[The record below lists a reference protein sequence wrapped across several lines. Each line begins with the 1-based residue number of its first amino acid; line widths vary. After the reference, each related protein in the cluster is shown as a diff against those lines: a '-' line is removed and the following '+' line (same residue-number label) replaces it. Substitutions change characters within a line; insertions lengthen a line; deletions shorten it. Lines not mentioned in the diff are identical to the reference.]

1 MERRSLRRSL
11 RLVLVSLATA
21 AVLATA
27 GCTSALFTMAY
38 LFKGTDAPAECDK
51 LKDKRV
57 VVVCRPV
64 VALQYRN
71 ARVEHDLA
79 EQVSALL
86 RKNVPKIKVIDH
98 RKAAEWMDE
107 NTWDEYTQVGKA
119 LQADMVVGIDLE
131 QFTLLQGQT
140 LYQGRATVHLK
151 VYDCKTGQSV
161 FEKRPPQSVYPP
173 NRVVQTSEKPE
184 SDFRREFVRVLADQI
199 ARNFYEHDAHADV
212 ALDARSIE

>member
-1 MERRSLRRSL
+1 M
-11 RLVLVSLATA
+11 SLAAIA
-21 AVLATA
+21 AVSTA

-38 LFKGTDAPAECDK
+38 LFRGTDAPAECNK

-79 EQVSALL
+79 EQVSGLL

-119 LQADMVVGIDLE
+119 LQADLVVGIDLE
-131 QFTLLQGQT
+131 QFSLLQGQT
-140 LYQGRATVHLK
+140 LYQGRANVRVR
-151 VYDCKTGQSV
+151 VYDCKTGQLV
-161 FEKRPPQSVYPP
+161 FEKRPPQTVYPP

-184 SDFRREFVRVLADQI
+184 AEFRREFVRVLADQI
-199 ARNFYEHDAHADV
+199 ARHFYDHDPHADI
-212 ALDARSIE
+212 ALDARSLE